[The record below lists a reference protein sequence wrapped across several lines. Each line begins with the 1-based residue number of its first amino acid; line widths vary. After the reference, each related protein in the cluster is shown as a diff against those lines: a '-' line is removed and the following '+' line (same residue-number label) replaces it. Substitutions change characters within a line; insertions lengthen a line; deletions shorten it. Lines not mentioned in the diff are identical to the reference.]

1 MADTKISQM
10 PEAATLDGTEIAPLV
25 QSGSNV
31 QQSLES
37 IVTQTFQVTPNI
49 GLNTTNVNSYGE
61 GWTTLTIGGAN
72 TNNAQPSGG
81 EIDLVSTNGTSH
93 VELFYDEQNFEISN
107 TGTGSIIIN
116 SPTNITLGSPVKTST
131 LTGYLYGN
139 NTSGVVTASTTIP
152 ASSITGQ
159 QYAEIYVTGASAS
172 QTTSA
177 TPNAYTQLT
186 AFTTNGNAN
195 GATPVASSDK
205 ITITQAGIY
214 QVTMTCTFTA
224 SNNHTFAF
232 RVYNS
237 TTSTAYANTNVKNHT
252 QSTDPHTF
260 TITALIN
267 VGASQDIIIQ
277 VTSTQASQ
285 PFVISDADFA
295 VIKIG

>member
-10 PEAATLDGTEIAPLV
+10 PEAATLDGTEISPLV
-25 QSGSNV
+25 QTGSNV
-31 QQSLES
+31 QQTVEN
-37 IVTQTFQVTPNI
+37 IVGQTFQVTRNI
-49 GLNTTNVNSYGE
+49 GLNTTAPNDYGS
-61 GWTTLTIGGAN
+61 GWSTLTIGGVN
-72 TNNAQPSGG
+72 TNNPSPSGS
-81 EIDLVSTNGTSH
+81 EIDMVGADGSVTWLYQDGPTFNIEAQGSAAINIYSS
-93 VELFYDEQNFEISN
+93 EQLTFN
-107 TGTGSIIIN
+107 TA
-116 SPTNITLGSPVKTST
+116 LKTPS

-139 NTSGVVTASTTIP
+139 GSSSNVTASATIP

-159 QYAEIYVTGASAS
+159 QYAEIYVTGASTS

-260 TITALIN
+260 TITALID